1 MTMTSSR
8 RDFLR
13 HLSVAAAGL
22 LAPLRLST
30 AETGSKPIFVDLTD
44 AAGIT
49 WKQFSGFSPDR
60 YLIEI
65 MGGGVGLF
73 DFDNDGWLDIFLL
86 NGGETPHGKSEKPV
100 HNALY
105 RNLGNGK
112 FVDVAAQAGLGK
124 VKTYGTG
131 VAIADFDND
140 GHQDIL
146 ITGFPN
152 CVLYHNNG
160 NGTFTDVTEDAG
172 LGNAGR
178 WGASAAWFDYDRDG
192 FLDLVICN
200 YAEMSFE
207 GVAPR
212 CDYLN
217 VRTYC
222 EQRAYK
228 GMPLTLYHNN
238 RNGTFTDVSR
248 SSGLNR
254 FVGRALGVVALDVDG
269 DGWPDLFI
277 ARDANPNLLLLNK
290 HDGTF
295 ADASV
300 EAEIGYDS
308 NGNAKAGMGVDAGDI
323 NGDGRPDFV
332 VTNFSFEYPSL
343 FLSRPGLLFDD
354 GARAAGIAGAAR
366 LDVAWGVHF
375 VDFDNDGLLDL
386 MLVAGHVNEV
396 VETLQPQVKYKER
409 PLLLHNLG
417 HGQFEDVSLRAG
429 PAFSRGYLARGLAI
443 GDWDNDGAPDAIF
456 TCVADSPVLLRNNV
470 GQKNSWVGVQLIGT
484 KSNRDA
490 IGAKLTLNLRD
501 RKLIRWV
508 TGGSSYLSSHD
519 KRVVFG
525 LGIFPAHQTVDIEI
539 LWPNGKRQTATAL
552 ATNRYH
558 QIMEQ

>member
-1 MTMTSSR
+1 MTWSR
-8 RDFLR
+8 RDFLGG
-13 HLSVAAAGL
+13 LSAAAVASLLPQRLGAGETNPEDIFLDVTESAGL
-22 LAPLRLST
+22 
-30 AETGSKPIFVDLTD
+30 
-44 AAGIT
+44 T
-49 WKQFSGFSPDR
+49 WRHFSGFSPDR

-100 HNALY
+100 QNALY

-112 FVDVAAQAGLGK
+112 FVDVAAQAGVGRLR
-124 VKTYGTG
+124 TYGTG

-140 GHQDIL
+140 GRQDIL

-172 LGNAGR
+172 LRNAGR
-178 WGASAAWFDYDRDG
+178 WAASAAWFDYDRDG
-192 FLDLVICN
+192 FLDLVVCN

-207 GVAPR
+207 GASPH
-212 CDYLN
+212 CEYLN

-228 GMPLTLYHNN
+228 GMPLALYHNN

-248 SSGLNR
+248 ASGLDR
-254 FVGRALGVVALDVDG
+254 LVGRALGVVALDIDA
-269 DGWPDLFI
+269 DGWPDLFV
-277 ARDANPNLLLLNK
+277 ARDASPNLLLLNK

-295 ADASV
+295 ADAGV
-300 EAEIGYDS
+300 EAEIAYDS

-343 FLSRPGLLFDD
+343 FLSSAGLLFED
-354 GARAAGIAGAAR
+354 GARAAKIAGSAR
-366 LDVAWGVHF
+366 FDVGWGVHF
-375 VDFDNDGLLDL
+375 LDFDNDGCLDL
-386 MLVAGHVNEV
+386 MLVTGHVNEV
-396 VETLQPQVKYKER
+396 VESLQPQVKYKER

-417 HGQFEDVSLRAG
+417 HGQFEDVSVSAG

-456 TCVADSPVLLRNNV
+456 TSIGESAVLLRNNV
-470 GQKNSWVGVQLIGT
+470 GPKNSWVGVRLTGS
-484 KSNRDA
+484 KSNRDG
-490 IGAKLTLNLRD
+490 IGAKLSLSVAD
-501 RKLIRWV
+501 RKLVRWV

-519 KRVVFG
+519 KRVIFG
-525 LGIFPAHQTVDIEI
+525 LGTLAANQSVNIEV
-539 LWPNGKRQTATAL
+539 LWPSGTRQNVTAL
-552 ATNRYH
+552 KINRYH
-558 QIMEQ
+558 EVAEF